1 MMMSGSKG
9 HNAFKL
15 RREASPLGL
24 DKRYDFVT
32 RETRTSSAVALQNV
46 QWTFV
51 LQRPERS
58 VDIVSVSELRELL

>member
-1 MMMSGSKG
+1 MMSGSKG

-32 RETRTSSAVALQNV
+32 RETRTSSAYFDYAERVAG
-46 QWTFV
+46 
-51 LQRPERS
+51 
-58 VDIVSVSELRELL
+58 VSTTQQA